1 MRPGGVRKRTG
12 KGSGYDPLDDL
23 PMLAGLQTGRGA
35 LCYQVFRSFVCP
47 SVRLSV
53 RPSVTVNTW
62 IRTLEHDILKR
73 SEPRLMSTSTIG
85 LRSNST
91 KR

>member
-53 RPSVTVNTW
+53 RPSVCYSEHVDTNT
-62 IRTLEHDILKR
+62 RARYFEK
-73 SEPRLMSTSTIG
+73 E
-85 LRSNST
+85 
-91 KR
+91 